1 MALGHVTF
9 FCQLFIKVI
18 NESVGMNKNIVTN
31 LHLLFCLS
39 YLSFGVECLPITV
52 QALTHSLKVTIHLSN
67 SRAPSPLFSPFPPLP
82 SLFSPPQLLIQSSH
96 LAHYQKTNPS
106 SW

>member
-31 LHLLFCLS
+31 LHLLF
-39 YLSFGVECLPITV
+39 FHI
-52 QALTHSLKVTIHLSN
+52 SLLEPNVHLLQF
-67 SRAPSPLFSPFPPLP
+67 RR
-82 SLFSPPQLLIQSSH
+82 
-96 LAHYQKTNPS
+96 
-106 SW
+106 